1 MSTAVVA
8 PLGINP
14 LIALGA
20 LGFAA
25 HGGHWKTP
33 QGLEPL
39 SSPWVWGTLL
49 FLGLVLKFGRS
60 FKLTKPIAE
69 FIGTSE
75 SVLGLISI
83 ALVAWPVTE
92 SVVSTHLQAG
102 LATQV
107 GLLTFG
113 LLAYSVVCALRI
125 AFDILIWI
133 SPFPLVDAAFQA
145 AKLVVTVGLVLLA
158 IFFPWLAFF
167 LNLAIIFVSLL
178 AIRWALR
185 LTQFAAILIRDLIW
199 RSKRVTELPRED
211 AGSAPRDFGP
221 LFIFNANHPDWPK
234 RSQLFLWCT
243 NGHWLVGAKP
253 DLEAARALQA
263 SKETILTRG
272 LLGFTLHVQGQELLI
287 PLRFEPLM
295 GEIAQHSGVRLEGF
309 ADAFVPSFG
318 RT

>member
-25 HGGHWKTP
+25 HGGHWKAP

-39 SSPWVWGTLL
+39 SSPWVWGALL
-49 FLGLVLKFGRS
+49 FLGLMLKFGRS

-102 LATQV
+102 LATQA
-107 GLLTFG
+107 GLLAFG
-113 LLAYSVVCALRI
+113 LMAYSVVCALRI

-133 SPFPLVDAAFQA
+133 SPFPMVDAAFQV

-185 LTQFAAILIRDLIW
+185 LTQFAGILIRDLVW
-199 RSKRVTELPRED
+199 RSRRVAELPQD
-211 AGSAPRDFGP
+211 NSTSTINDFGP
-221 LFIFNANHPDWPK
+221 LLIFNGNLPDWPA
-234 RSQLFLWCT
+234 RSKLFLWRHK
-243 NGHWLVGAKP
+243 GKWFVAAKAEF
-253 DLEAARALQA
+253 EASRALDDSTDA
-263 SKETILTRG
+263 VLKREI
-272 LLGFTLHVQGQELLI
+272 LGFTLHVNGRELLI
-287 PLRFEPLM
+287 PLRYEPVIS
-295 GEIAQHSGVRLEGF
+295 EIAQKSGARLEGF
-309 ADAFVPSFG
+309 TETFIPFFG
-318 RT
+318 RS